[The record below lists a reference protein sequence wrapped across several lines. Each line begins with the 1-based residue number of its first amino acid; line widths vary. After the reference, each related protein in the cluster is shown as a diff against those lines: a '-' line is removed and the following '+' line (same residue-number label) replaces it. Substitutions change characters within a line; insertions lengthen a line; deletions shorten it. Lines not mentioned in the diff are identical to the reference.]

1 MSFRTQLTLRVV
13 FANKHEV
20 ASLRDKRFFHYLS
33 PVHPPPPPTP
43 HPLASSS
50 HDWKLPIESNSS
62 LSYFLERPLIVV
74 RSFLID
80 NRD

>member
-33 PVHPPPPPTP
+33 PVHPPPPQPPIHLPLHPTTGSYR
-43 HPLASSS
+43 LS
-50 HDWKLPIESNSS
+50 PI
-62 LSYFLERPLIVV
+62 VA
-74 RSFLID
+74 
-80 NRD
+80 